1 MTKKHTS
8 VPCCDTAVNAC
19 DGALAGAAATALYHV
34 YLGLSNQVPEN
45 LLAHILG
52 EPAATAFGGAV
63 VCAVGSVI
71 YNQLKSA
78 RNFA

>member
-1 MTKKHTS
+1 MNCTS
-8 VPCCDTAVNAC
+8 APCCDMAGNAS
-19 DGALAGAAATALYHV
+19 DGALAGAAATSLYHV

-52 EPAATAFGGAV
+52 EPAAAAFGGAV
-63 VCAVGSVI
+63 VCAVGSVL
-71 YNQLKSA
+71 YNWLKSV